1 MRLLVWIGSAAVLPA
16 LVRALPRCGSNKV
29 SPELRHGFV
38 GAAIKCCELGPVSS
52 LCVSGEPDDGVVID
66 VDLDPML
73 PPAAAA
79 PGTVL
84 VCCFL
89 LFLFC
94 FVLFCLSLCCLFRPH
109 THPLGVNNIAV
120 ESESFFFKSGTAGVA
135 VRSTVRGATTA
146 TAIAAA
152 PSRKN
157 ATTTTR
163 LTTAVAGAQ
172 DNFKVQLSKSFPVA
186 RFSGTTG
193 DGRASYAGQLG
204 WWGVLLQ
211 GFFFFVDFWL
221 FFF

>member
-1 MRLLVWIGSAAVLPA
+1 MDLSVRRSSVASWARSHRSVFRGNRTTALSLTSTSTRCSPRRRRRQVLC
-16 LVRALPRCGSNKV
+16 L
-29 SPELRHGFV
+29 FFF
-38 GAAIKCCELGPVSS
+38 CC
-52 LCVSGEPDDGVVID
+52 
-66 VDLDPML
+66 
-73 PPAAAA
+73 
-79 PGTVL
+79 
-84 VCCFL
+84 
-89 LFLFC
+89 FC
-94 FVLFCLSLCCLFRPH
+94 FVLFCLSLCCLFRPR
-109 THPLGVNNIAV
+109 THPLGVNNIAA

-163 LTTAVAGAQ
+163 LTTAVA

-211 GFFFFVDFWL
+211 GFFFCCLIIYLLILLV
-221 FFF
+221 FF